1 MNLTETPQP
10 SSMDSTGLL
19 RWWAAAHRG
28 EIVFSTSFGAE
39 DQVLTDMICR
49 HGLDIPIETLDTGRL
64 FPETYEV
71 WSATEKRYGIRIKAY
86 TPSSAELEELVNGQ
100 GIDLYRRSL
109 QARKSCCAVR
119 KLEPLGRLLSGR
131 RVWVCGLRAEQSPT
145 RTGLRPVEQDPE
157 RGMTKLNPLA
167 DWSEADVWNYIRSW
181 EVPYNRLHDVGYP
194 SIGCACCT
202 RAVKRTE
209 DLRAGRWWWEA
220 PAHKECGLH
229 NRPRS

>member
-1 MNLTETPQP
+1 
-10 SSMDSTGLL
+10 MDSTGLL

-86 TPSSAELEELVNGQ
+86 TPSRTELEELVNGQ

-157 RGMTKLNPLA
+157 RGVTKLNPLA

-209 DLRAGRWWWEA
+209 NLRAGRWWWEA

>member
-1 MNLTETPQP
+1 
-10 SSMDSTGLL
+10 MDSTGLL

-86 TPSSAELEELVNGQ
+86 TPANTELEALVNGQ

-145 RTGLRPVEQDPE
+145 RTGLQPVEQDAE
-157 RGMTKLNPLA
+157 RGVTKLNPLA